1 MINGNQKSESSSKK
15 VNFSTIS
22 NGVLEIQNGI
32 NILSHGTLQ
41 SQKLSS
47 IPEIGLLI
55 IDEAHHFRNP
65 ETISSKYAFDICR
78 SSENRVIMTATPL
91 QNGIDDLVTIL
102 NLVLCHIP
110 SSVINAVVIEA
121 LGTGNGEILYP
132 IITIILKIITT
143 NVS

>member
-1 MINGNQKSESSSKK
+1 MQGAVRQKSRSLGHEGDGDEGRGAVQTQKITESPK
-15 VNFSTIS
+15 
-22 NGVLEIQNGI
+22 
-32 NILSHGTLQ
+32 
-41 SQKLSS
+41 
-47 IPEIGLLI
+47 IGLLI

-132 IITIILKIITT
+132 LMILTPQNKLKFYPIQLFL
-143 NVS
+143 VKREL